1 MKYTTPNGQAYTPYL
16 NALSENHLMI
26 AGTTGSGK
34 SVLLNGL
41 IYTALYQS
49 PNKVQFILIDPKRVE
64 LSMYRQLPHT
74 LYYASEPDDRIK
86 ALQYAMNLCESRY
99 REMQNR
105 GLKTYDGSHVYVIID
120 EYADLITT
128 QKRETKP
135 LIQRLCQ
142 IGRASRIHVILCT
155 QSPIREILD
164 TTIKCNIDA
173 RFALRTRSKQD
184 SINILGRSCCE
195 LLPKVGHAYYMS
207 PSEFTHYDNI
217 PYYTDNILLERV
229 EWWTRQTVKPSLLQ
243 RLFKIA

>member
-1 MKYTTPNGQAYTPYL
+1 MKYTTPAGKAYTPYL
-16 NALSENHLMI
+16 SALSEPHLMI

-34 SVLLNGL
+34 SVLLNGI
-41 IYTALYQS
+41 IYTGLYQS

-64 LSMYRQLPHT
+64 LSMYRNLPHT
-74 LYYASEPDDRIK
+74 LRYASEPDDRIN
-86 ALQYAMNLCESRY
+86 ALQYAMTLCEDRY
-99 REMQNR
+99 KEMQTR
-105 GLKTYDGSHVYVIID
+105 QIKTYDGSHVYIIID
-120 EYADLITT
+120 EYADLVTT

-155 QSPIREILD
+155 QSPIREIID

-173 RFALRTRSKQD
+173 RFALRTRSRQD

-217 PYYTDNILLERV
+217 PYYTDDILKDRV
-229 EWWTRQTVKPSLLQ
+229 EWWIRQAVKPSLLQ